1 MKQFHVINVGVSIL
15 SNFQGSNFA
24 PTEIRSAKFSDNKI
38 WNNFIKNTTLMD
50 TIYDFV
56 EKSPM
61 KTSAELN
68 SFLREIGNSNDFV
81 EIYFTGTKT
90 PANEIC
96 VKTLERFMKQHNF
109 KVYITKEFPG
119 YFVQTIENE
128 DKSKSFVKGISD
140 MLDHL
145 INLAE
150 KKKREGYKVYFN
162 PTGGFKAHVIASAI
176 SGFLTFS
183 EVYYLNEEFDDVIT
197 FPMLFYLPKGD
208 EIRLLSLL
216 QDQKPRSG
224 KEYEDLMAEFNY
236 EIERLEE
243 FGLIEREQD
252 DESGKFFRVQITHRG
267 MLYLKFREE
276 E

>member
-15 SNFQGSNFA
+15 SNFQRSNFS

-38 WNNFIKNTTLMD
+38 WNDFINNTTLMN

-56 EKSPM
+56 EKSPREA
-61 KTSAELN
+61 SAELN
-68 SFLREIGNSNDFV
+68 SFLRKIKNSNDLV
-81 EIYFTGTKT
+81 EVYFTGTKT

-96 VKTLERFMKQHNF
+96 VKTLERFMKQRDF

-119 YFVQTIENE
+119 YFVQTIKSE
-128 DKSKSFVKGISD
+128 DRSKSFVKGISD

-145 INLAE
+145 ISLAE

-162 PTGGFKAHVIASAI
+162 PTGGFKAHVIASAL

-183 EVYYLNEEFDDVIT
+183 EVYYLNEEFDDIIT

-208 EIRLLSLL
+208 EISLLSLL

-224 KEYEDLMAEFNY
+224 KDYGDLMAKFHN

-252 DESGKFFRVQITHRG
+252 ESSKFFRVKITHRG